1 MSQLPVDG
9 ASCDA
14 EKKTSK
20 FGHLCPA
27 VAMVRSVLH
36 LSAKSI
42 DFKGGRTVAIFLM
55 ESVEMPFYR
64 EFPWESY
71 LKGPTPGPR
80 GKCLQGLGGSVYRA
94 RGKQVSTGPRGE
106 VSARFRGRCLQ
117 GPGGRCL

>member
-64 EFPWESY
+64 EFPW
-71 LKGPTPGPR
+71 PGPR
-80 GKCLQGLGGSVYRA
+80 GK
-94 RGKQVSTGPRGE
+94 VSTGPRGE
-106 VSARFRGRCLQ
+106 VSTRGVYWAQ
-117 GPGGRCL
+117 V